1 LQKCIRLRIF
11 FKRRVRKMN
20 TLVIVLIAAVVL
32 VAAYL
37 LYGRWL
43 AKKWGID
50 PKAQT
55 PAVKYNDGKD
65 YVPTNGWTVFSHQF
79 SSIAGAG
86 PVTGAIQAAAFG
98 WLPVLLWVL
107 LGGVFF
113 GAVTD
118 FGALYASVK
127 NDGKSMGVL
136 IEKYIG
142 KTGRKLFLLFCWL
155 FTLLVIAAFAD
166 MVAGTFNAYTVKDGV
181 SVLADAANTNGCAG
195 TISIMFMVFAV
206 IFGLIQ
212 KKFNLSGWKEAVVG
226 LLCVVASFA
235 IGMHFPL
242 ILSKDAWSY
251 ITFVYIF
258 FAAVLPMWLL
268 KQPRDYM
275 TTFMFIGMI
284 AGAVIGLLVAHPT
297 MNLPVFTGFTN
308 EKLGTMF
315 PILFVTVACGAVS
328 GFHSLVSSGT
338 SSKTI
343 ENEKDMTKVGYGAM
357 VLESLLAVL
366 ALCVAGAAASQ
377 DGTPA
382 SGTPFQIFSRGVAG
396 FFEMFGI
403 PVHFATV
410 FMTMCVSAL
419 ALTSL
424 DAVARIGRMSF
435 QELFAVDDM
444 KNAKPWRKV
453 LCNPY
458 FSTIITLLFGFVLT
472 KIGYANIWPLFGSA
486 NQLLSA
492 LVLITL
498 CVFMK
503 VTGRSNKMLFPPMI
517 IMLCVTFTALVQRL
531 IAMVKAISTAAAVTI
546 PAGETTWGK
555 VFLNNGLQ
563 LVIAVLLIVLGLTI
577 VINSM
582 KSYVK
587 SKKSSEKKEEK
598 VNG

>member
-1 LQKCIRLRIF
+1 
-11 FKRRVRKMN
+11 MN

-43 AKKWGID
+43 AKKWGIN

-308 EKLGTMF
+308 EKLGTLF

-587 SKKSSEKKEEK
+587 SKKNSETNEEKKEEK

>member
-1 LQKCIRLRIF
+1 
-11 FKRRVRKMN
+11 MN

-32 VAAYL
+32 VCAYTG
-37 LYGRWL
+37 YGRWL
-43 AKKWGID
+43 AKTWGVD
-50 PKAQT
+50 PNAKT
-55 PAVKYNDGKD
+55 PAVRLEDGKD
-65 YVPTNGWTVFSHQF
+65 YVPTNGWTVFAHQF

-107 LGGVFF
+107 IGGVFF

-127 NDGKSMGVL
+127 NDGKSMGLL

-155 FTLLVIAAFAD
+155 FCGIVIAAFAD
-166 MVAGTFNAYTVKDGV
+166 MVAGTFNAFVTTDGV
-181 SVLADAANTNGCAG
+181 TSLSDAAVTNGSAG
-195 TISIMFMVFAV
+195 MVSIMFMVFAV
-206 IFGLIQ
+206 VFGFIQ
-212 KKFNLSGWKEAVVG
+212 KKFNFSGWKEAVIGIAFIVLSFVVG
-226 LLCVVASFA
+226 MNAP
-235 IGMHFPL
+235 I
-242 ILSKDAWSY
+242 ILGKAGWSY

-258 FAAVLPMWLL
+258 FAAVLPMWML

-275 TTFMFIGMI
+275 TTFMFGAMI
-284 AGAVIGLLVAHPT
+284 AGAVIGLVVAHPT
-297 MNLPVFTGFTN
+297 MNLPVFTGFNN

-338 SSKTI
+338 SSKTV
-343 ENEKDMTKVGYGAM
+343 ENEKDMLKVGYGAM

-366 ALCVAGAAASQ
+366 ALCVAGAAAAA

-382 SGTPFQIFSRGVAG
+382 AGTPFQIFSRGVAG
-396 FFEMFGI
+396 FFEMFGV
-403 PVHFATV
+403 PVSIATV

-435 QELFAVDDM
+435 QELFSVDDM
-444 KNAKPWRKV
+444 EHAEGWRK
-453 LCNPY
+453 LFCNVY
-458 FSTIITLLFGFVLT
+458 FSTFITLAFGFLLT
-472 KIGYANIWPLFGSA
+472 QIGYANIWPLFGSA

-492 LVLITL
+492 LVLATL
-498 CVFMK
+498 CVFLK
-503 VTGRSNKMLFPPMI
+503 VTGRNNKMLFPPLV

-531 IAMVKAISTAAAVTI
+531 IAIVKAISAAASTAI
-546 PAGETTWGK
+546 PAGETTWGA
-555 VFLNNGLQ
+555 VFIANGLQ
-563 LVIAVLLIVLGLTI
+563 LILAVLLIVLGLNI
-577 VINSM
+577 VFHSVM
-582 KSYVK
+582 SYK
-587 SKKSSEKKEEK
+587 NSEKDSEK
-598 VNG
+598 VAA

>member
-1 LQKCIRLRIF
+1 
-11 FKRRVRKMN
+11 MN

-181 SVLADAANTNGCAG
+181 SVLSDAANTNGCAG

-308 EKLGTMF
+308 EKLGTLF

-517 IMLCVTFTALVQRL
+517 IMLCVTVTALVQRL

-587 SKKSSEKKEEK
+587 SKKNSEKKEEK

>member
-1 LQKCIRLRIF
+1 MQKRIRLRIF

-118 FGALYASVK
+118 FGSLYASVK

-308 EKLGTMF
+308 EKLGTLF

-587 SKKSSEKKEEK
+587 SKKNSEKKEEK

>member
-1 LQKCIRLRIF
+1 
-11 FKRRVRKMN
+11 MN

-32 VAAYL
+32 VCAYAG
-37 LYGRWL
+37 YGRWL
-43 AKKWGID
+43 AKTWGVD
-50 PKAQT
+50 PNAKT
-55 PAVKYNDGKD
+55 PAVRLEDGKD
-65 YVPTNGWTVFSHQF
+65 YVPTNGWTVFAHQF

-107 LGGVFF
+107 IGGVFF

-127 NDGKSMGVL
+127 NDGKSMGLL

-155 FTLLVIAAFAD
+155 FCGIVIAAFAD
-166 MVAGTFNAYTVKDGV
+166 MVAGTFNAF
-181 SVLADAANTNGCAG
+181 DAEGAPVEAAFTNGAAG
-195 TISIMFMVFAV
+195 MVSIMFMVFAV
-206 IFGLIQ
+206 VFGFIQ
-212 KKFNLSGWKEAVVG
+212 KKFNFSGWREAVIGIVFIV
-226 LLCVVASFA
+226 LSFA
-235 IGMHFPL
+235 VGMNCPL
-242 ILSKDAWSY
+242 VFGKAAWSY

-258 FAAVLPMWLL
+258 FAAVLPMWML

-275 TTFMFIGMI
+275 TTFMFGAMI

-297 MNLPVFTGFTN
+297 MNLPVFTGFN
-308 EKLGTMF
+308 NAKLGTMF

-338 SSKTI
+338 SSKTV
-343 ENEKDMTKVGYGAM
+343 ENEKDMLKVGYGAM

-366 ALCVAGAAASQ
+366 ALCVAGAAAAA

-382 SGTPFQIFSRGVAG
+382 TGTPFQIFSRGVAG
-396 FFEMFGI
+396 FFEMFGV
-403 PVHFATV
+403 PVSIATV

-435 QELFAVDDM
+435 QELFSVDDM
-444 KNAKPWRKV
+444 EHAEDWRK
-453 LCNPY
+453 LCCNVY
-458 FSTIITLLFGFVLT
+458 FSTFITLVFGFILT
-472 KIGYANIWPLFGSA
+472 QIGYANIWPLFGSA

-492 LVLITL
+492 LVLATL
-498 CVFMK
+498 CVFLK
-503 VTGRSNKMLFPPMI
+503 VTGRNNKMLFPPLV

-531 IAMVKAISTAAAVTI
+531 IAMVKAISAAASTAI
-546 PAGETTWGK
+546 PAGETTWGA
-555 VFLNNGLQ
+555 VFIANGLQ
-563 LVIAVLLIVLGLTI
+563 LILAVLLIVLGLNI
-577 VINSM
+577 VFHSV
-582 KSYVK
+582 KSYTTCDAPEAKATV
-587 SKKSSEKKEEK
+587 
-598 VNG
+598 

>member
-1 LQKCIRLRIF
+1 
-11 FKRRVRKMN
+11 MN

-32 VAAYL
+32 FGAYVF
-37 LYGRWL
+37 YGRWL
-43 AKKWGID
+43 ANKWGID
-50 PKAQT
+50 PKAKT
-55 PAVKYNDGKD
+55 PAVEFNDGKD
-65 YVPTNGWTVFSHQF
+65 FVPTNGWTVFSHQF

-107 LGGVFF
+107 IGGVFF
-113 GAVTD
+113 GAVAD

-127 NDGKSMGVL
+127 NKGKSMGML

-142 KTGRKLFLLFCWL
+142 KTGRKLFLIFSWIFCCI
-155 FTLLVIAAFAD
+155 VVAAFAD
-166 MVAGTFNAYTVKDGV
+166 MVAGTFNAYTVTDAGV
-181 SVLADAANTNGCAG
+181 TELAAAATTNGAAG
-195 TISIMFMVFAV
+195 MISIMFMVFAV
-206 IFGLIQ
+206 VLGLIQ
-212 KKFNLSGWKEAVVG
+212 KKFNLTGWKEAVVG
-226 LLCVVASFA
+226 IVCIVASFA
-235 IGMHFPL
+235 IGMNCPL
-242 ILSKDAWSY
+242 IFGKAAWSY
-251 ITFVYIF
+251 ITFVSIF

-268 KQPRDYM
+268 KQPLDYM
-275 TTFMFIGMI
+275 TTFMFICMI
-284 AGAVIGLLVAHPT
+284 AGAVVGLVVAHPT

-343 ENEKDMTKVGYGAM
+343 ENEKDMPKVGYGAM

-366 ALCVAGAAASQ
+366 ALCVAGAAAAA

-382 SGTPFQIFSRGVAG
+382 AGTPFQVFSSGVAG
-396 FFEMFGI
+396 FFEMFGV
-403 PVHFATV
+403 PVYVATA

-435 QELFAVDDM
+435 QELFSIDDM
-444 KNAKPWRKV
+444 EHAEGWRK
-453 LCNPY
+453 LFCNVY
-458 FSTIITLLFGFVLT
+458 FSTIITLAFGFLLT

-498 CVFMK
+498 CVFLK
-503 VTGRSNKMLFPPMI
+503 VTGRSNKMIFPPLI
-517 IMLCVTFTALVQRL
+517 IMLCVTFTALVQRFL
-531 IAMVKAISTAAAVTI
+531 AMVKAISAAASTAI
-546 PAGETTWGK
+546 PAGETTWGA
-555 VFLNNGLQ
+555 VFIANGLQ
-563 LVIAVLLIVLGLTI
+563 LILAVLLIVLGLTI
-577 VINSM
+577 VIHSF
-582 KSYVK
+582 KSYAK
-587 SKKSSEKKEEK
+587 SERNSE
-598 VNG
+598 NA

>member
-1 LQKCIRLRIF
+1 
-11 FKRRVRKMN
+11 MN

-32 VAAYL
+32 FGAYVF
-37 LYGRWL
+37 YGRWL
-43 AKKWGID
+43 ANKWGID
-50 PKAQT
+50 PKAKT
-55 PAVKYNDGKD
+55 PAVEFNDGKD
-65 YVPTNGWTVFSHQF
+65 FVPTNGWTVFSHQF

-107 LGGVFF
+107 IGGVFF
-113 GAVTD
+113 GAVAD

-127 NDGKSMGVL
+127 NKGKSMGML

-142 KTGRKLFLLFCWL
+142 KTGRKLFLIFSWIFCCI
-155 FTLLVIAAFAD
+155 VVAAFAD
-166 MVAGTFNAYTVKDGV
+166 MVAGTFNAYTVTDAGV
-181 SVLADAANTNGCAG
+181 TELAAAATTNGAAG
-195 TISIMFMVFAV
+195 MISIMFMVFAV
-206 IFGLIQ
+206 VLGLIQ
-212 KKFNLSGWKEAVVG
+212 KKFNLTGWKEAIVG
-226 LLCVVASFA
+226 IVCIVASFA
-235 IGMHFPL
+235 IGMNCPL
-242 ILSKDAWSY
+242 IFGKAAWSY

-275 TTFMFIGMI
+275 TTFMFICMI
-284 AGAVIGLLVAHPT
+284 AGAVVGLVVAHPT

-343 ENEKDMTKVGYGAM
+343 ENEKDMPKVGYGAM

-366 ALCVAGAAASQ
+366 ALCVAGAAAAA

-382 SGTPFQIFSRGVAG
+382 AGTPFQVFSSGVAG
-396 FFEMFGI
+396 FFEMFGV
-403 PVHFATV
+403 PVYVATA

-435 QELFAVDDM
+435 QELFSVDDM
-444 KNAKPWRKV
+444 EHAEGWRK
-453 LCNPY
+453 LFCNVY
-458 FSTIITLLFGFVLT
+458 FSTVITLAFGFLLT

-498 CVFMK
+498 CVFLK
-503 VTGRSNKMLFPPMI
+503 VTGRSNKMIFPPLV
-517 IMLCVTFTALVQRL
+517 IMLCVTFTALVQRFL
-531 IAMVKAISTAAAVTI
+531 AMVKAISAAASTAI
-546 PAGETTWGK
+546 PAGETTWGA
-555 VFLNNGLQ
+555 VFIANGLQ
-563 LVIAVLLIVLGLTI
+563 LILAVLLIVLGLTI
-577 VINSM
+577 VIHSF
-582 KSYVK
+582 KSYAK
-587 SKKSSEKKEEK
+587 SERNSE
-598 VNG
+598 NA

>member
-1 LQKCIRLRIF
+1 
-11 FKRRVRKMN
+11 MN

-32 VAAYL
+32 VCAYAG
-37 LYGRWL
+37 YGRWL
-43 AKKWGID
+43 AKTWGID
-50 PKAQT
+50 PNAKT
-55 PAVKYNDGKD
+55 PAVRLEDGKD
-65 YVPTNGWTVFSHQF
+65 YVPTNGWTVFAHQF

-107 LGGVFF
+107 IGGVFF

-127 NDGKSMGVL
+127 NDGKSMGLL

-155 FTLLVIAAFAD
+155 FCGIVIAAFAD
-166 MVAGTFNAYTVKDGV
+166 MVAGTFNAYVTTDGV
-181 SVLADAANTNGCAG
+181 TSLSDAAVTNGSAG
-195 TISIMFMVFAV
+195 MVSIMFMVFAV

-212 KKFNLSGWKEAVVG
+212 KKFNFSGWKEAVIGIVFIV
-226 LLCVVASFA
+226 LSFV
-235 IGMHFPL
+235 IGMNCPL
-242 ILSKDAWSY
+242 IFGKAAWSY

-275 TTFMFIGMI
+275 TTFMFGAMI
-284 AGAVIGLLVAHPT
+284 AGAVIGLVVAHPT
-297 MNLPVFTGFTN
+297 MNLPVFTGFNN

-328 GFHSLVSSGT
+328 GFHGLVSSGT
-338 SSKTI
+338 SSKTV
-343 ENEKDMTKVGYGAM
+343 ENEKDMLKVGYGAM

-366 ALCVAGAAASQ
+366 ALCVAGAAAAA

-396 FFEMFGI
+396 FFEMFGV
-403 PVHFATV
+403 PVSVATV

-435 QELFAVDDM
+435 QELFSVDDM
-444 KNAKPWRKV
+444 EHAEGWRK
-453 LCNPY
+453 LFCNVY
-458 FSTIITLLFGFVLT
+458 FSTFITLAFGFLLT
-472 KIGYANIWPLFGSA
+472 QIGYANIWPLFGSA

-492 LVLITL
+492 LVLATL
-498 CVFMK
+498 CVFLK
-503 VTGRSNKMLFPPMI
+503 VTGRNNKMLFPPLV

-531 IAMVKAISTAAAVTI
+531 IAMVKAIAAAASSTI
-546 PAGETTWGK
+546 PAGETTWGA
-555 VFLNNGLQ
+555 VFIANGLQ
-563 LVIAVLLIVLGLTI
+563 LILAILLIVLGLNI
-577 VINSM
+577 VFHSV
-582 KSYVK
+582 KSYK
-587 SKKSSEKKEEK
+587 TSEKGSEK
-598 VNG
+598 AAV

>member
-1 LQKCIRLRIF
+1 
-11 FKRRVRKMN
+11 MN

-32 VAAYL
+32 FGAYVF
-37 LYGRWL
+37 YGRWL
-43 AKKWGID
+43 ANKWGID
-50 PKAQT
+50 PKAKT
-55 PAVKYNDGKD
+55 PAVEYNDGKD
-65 YVPTNGWTVFSHQF
+65 FVPTNGWTVFSHQF

-107 LGGVFF
+107 IGGVFF
-113 GAVTD
+113 GAVAD

-127 NDGKSMGVL
+127 NKGKSMGML

-142 KTGRKLFLLFCWL
+142 KTGRKLFLIFSWIFCCI
-155 FTLLVIAAFAD
+155 VVAAFAD
-166 MVAGTFNAYTVKDGV
+166 MVAGTFNAYTVTDAGV
-181 SVLADAANTNGCAG
+181 TELAATATTNGAAG
-195 TISIMFMVFAV
+195 MISIMFMVFAV
-206 IFGLIQ
+206 VLGLIQ
-212 KKFNLSGWKEAVVG
+212 KKFNLTGWKEAVVG
-226 LLCVVASFA
+226 IACIVASFA
-235 IGMHFPL
+235 IGMNCPL
-242 ILSKDAWSY
+242 IFGKAAWSY

-275 TTFMFIGMI
+275 TTFMFICMI
-284 AGAVIGLLVAHPT
+284 AGAVVGLVVAHPT

-343 ENEKDMTKVGYGAM
+343 ENEKDMPKVGYGAM

-366 ALCVAGAAASQ
+366 ALCVAGAAAAA

-382 SGTPFQIFSRGVAG
+382 AGTPFQVFSSGVAG
-396 FFEMFGI
+396 FFEMFGV
-403 PVHFATV
+403 PVYVATA

-435 QELFAVDDM
+435 QELFSVDDM
-444 KNAKPWRKV
+444 EHAEGWRK
-453 LCNPY
+453 LFCNVY
-458 FSTIITLLFGFVLT
+458 FSTVITLAFGFLLT

-498 CVFMK
+498 CVFLK
-503 VTGRSNKMLFPPMI
+503 VTGRSNKMIFPPLI
-517 IMLCVTFTALVQRL
+517 IMLCVTFTALVQRFL
-531 IAMVKAISTAAAVTI
+531 AMVKAISAAASTAI
-546 PAGETTWGK
+546 PAGETTWGA
-555 VFLNNGLQ
+555 VFIANGLQ
-563 LVIAVLLIVLGLTI
+563 LILAVLLIVLGLTI
-577 VINSM
+577 VIHSF
-582 KSYVK
+582 KSYAK
-587 SKKSSEKKEEK
+587 SERNSE
-598 VNG
+598 NA

>member
-1 LQKCIRLRIF
+1 
-11 FKRRVRKMN
+11 MN

-32 VAAYL
+32 VCAYAG
-37 LYGRWL
+37 YGRWL
-43 AKKWGID
+43 AKTWGVD
-50 PKAQT
+50 PNAKT
-55 PAVKYNDGKD
+55 PAVRLEDGKD
-65 YVPTNGWTVFSHQF
+65 YVPTNGWTVFAHQF

-107 LGGVFF
+107 IGGVFF

-127 NDGKSMGVL
+127 NDGKSMGLL

-155 FTLLVIAAFAD
+155 FCGIVIAAFAD
-166 MVAGTFNAYTVKDGV
+166 MVAGTFNAFVTTDGV
-181 SVLADAANTNGCAG
+181 TSLSDAAVTNGSAG
-195 TISIMFMVFAV
+195 MVSIMFMVFAV
-206 IFGLIQ
+206 VFGFIQ
-212 KKFNLSGWKEAVVG
+212 KKFNFSGWKEAVIGIAFIV
-226 LLCVVASFA
+226 LSFV
-235 IGMHFPL
+235 IGMNAPI
-242 ILSKDAWSY
+242 ILGKAAWSY

-258 FAAVLPMWLL
+258 FAAVLPMWML

-275 TTFMFIGMI
+275 TTFMFGAMI
-284 AGAVIGLLVAHPT
+284 AGAVIGLVVAHPT
-297 MNLPVFTGFTN
+297 MNLPVFTGFNN

-338 SSKTI
+338 SSKTVD
-343 ENEKDMTKVGYGAM
+343 NEKDMLKVGYGAM

-366 ALCVAGAAASQ
+366 ALCVAGAAAAA

-382 SGTPFQIFSRGVAG
+382 AGTPFQIFSRGVAG
-396 FFEMFGI
+396 FFEMFGV
-403 PVHFATV
+403 PVSIATV

-435 QELFAVDDM
+435 QELFSVDDM
-444 KNAKPWRKV
+444 EHAEGWRK
-453 LCNPY
+453 LFCNVY
-458 FSTIITLLFGFVLT
+458 FSTFITLAFGFLLT
-472 KIGYANIWPLFGSA
+472 QIGYANIWPLFGSA

-492 LVLITL
+492 LVLATL
-498 CVFMK
+498 CVFLK
-503 VTGRSNKMLFPPMI
+503 VTGRNNKMLFPPLV

-531 IAMVKAISTAAAVTI
+531 IAMVKAISAAASTAI
-546 PAGETTWGK
+546 PAGETTWGA
-555 VFLNNGLQ
+555 VFIANGLQ
-563 LVIAVLLIVLGLTI
+563 LILAILLIVLGLNI
-577 VINSM
+577 VFHSV
-582 KSYVK
+582 KSYK
-587 SKKSSEKKEEK
+587 NSEKDSEK
-598 VNG
+598 VAA

>member
-1 LQKCIRLRIF
+1 
-11 FKRRVRKMN
+11 MN

-32 VAAYL
+32 VCAYTG
-37 LYGRWL
+37 YGRWL
-43 AKKWGID
+43 AKTWGVD
-50 PKAQT
+50 PNAKT
-55 PAVKYNDGKD
+55 PAVRLEDGKD
-65 YVPTNGWTVFSHQF
+65 YVPTNGWTVFAHQF

-107 LGGVFF
+107 IGGVFF

-127 NDGKSMGVL
+127 NDGKSMGLL

-155 FTLLVIAAFAD
+155 FCGIVIAAFAD
-166 MVAGTFNAYTVKDGV
+166 MVAGTFNAFVTTDGV
-181 SVLADAANTNGCAG
+181 TSLSDAAVTNGSAG
-195 TISIMFMVFAV
+195 MVSIMFMVFAV
-206 IFGLIQ
+206 VFGFIQ
-212 KKFNLSGWKEAVVG
+212 KKFNFSGWKEAVIGIAFIVLSFVVG
-226 LLCVVASFA
+226 MNAP
-235 IGMHFPL
+235 I
-242 ILSKDAWSY
+242 ILGKAGWSY

-258 FAAVLPMWLL
+258 FAAVLPMWML

-275 TTFMFIGMI
+275 TTFMFGAMI
-284 AGAVIGLLVAHPT
+284 AGAVIGLVVAHPT
-297 MNLPVFTGFTN
+297 MNLPVFTGFNN

-338 SSKTI
+338 SSKTV
-343 ENEKDMTKVGYGAM
+343 ENEKDMLKVGYGAM

-366 ALCVAGAAASQ
+366 ALCVAGAAAAA

-382 SGTPFQIFSRGVAG
+382 AGTPFQIFSRGVAG
-396 FFEMFGI
+396 FFEMFGV
-403 PVHFATV
+403 PVSIATV

-435 QELFAVDDM
+435 QELFSVDDM
-444 KNAKPWRKV
+444 EHAEGWRK
-453 LCNPY
+453 LFCNVY
-458 FSTIITLLFGFVLT
+458 FSTFITLAFGFLLT
-472 KIGYANIWPLFGSA
+472 QIGYANIWPLFGSA

-492 LVLITL
+492 LVLATL
-498 CVFMK
+498 CVFLK
-503 VTGRSNKMLFPPMI
+503 VTGRNNKMLFPPLV

-531 IAMVKAISTAAAVTI
+531 IAMVKAISAAASTAI
-546 PAGETTWGK
+546 PAGETTWGA
-555 VFLNNGLQ
+555 VFIANGLQ
-563 LVIAVLLIVLGLTI
+563 LILAILLIVLGLNI
-577 VINSM
+577 VFHSV
-582 KSYVK
+582 KSYK
-587 SKKSSEKKEEK
+587 NSEKDSEK
-598 VNG
+598 VAA

>member
-1 LQKCIRLRIF
+1 
-11 FKRRVRKMN
+11 MN

-118 FGALYASVK
+118 FGSLYASVK

-308 EKLGTMF
+308 EKLGTLF

-587 SKKSSEKKEEK
+587 SKKNSEKKEEK